1 MEEPHVRFGSKAD
14 ICGATS
20 HVRFTPDSDRESG
33 FLRKV
38 MSALPPKADMCSA
51 LADVCFGPKADIP
64 IRHRIVVFAPVV
76 ASNNRFLLIDYSNY
90 LQPLG
95 LAWRLARS
103 RKLGPKRSCFPA
115 ISFHLSCRRESKHRS
130 VNPILVAPEQ

>member
-1 MEEPHVRFGSKAD
+1 MPPKAD
-14 ICGATS
+14 ICIAPS
-20 HVRFTPDSDRESG
+20 H
-33 FLRKV
+33 
-38 MSALPPKADMCSA
+38 
-51 LADVCFGPKADIP
+51 VCFGPKADIP

-95 LAWRLARS
+95 LHWRLARS
-103 RKLGPKRSCFPA
+103 RKIGPKRPCFPA
-115 ISFHLSCRRESKHRS
+115 ISFDLSCRRGSKHRS